1 MTGVRRRIDTDKIKR
16 NKIRVPACIER
27 IGSPT
32 YRGQVEKYY
41 KDLIMRREHYKAHEF
56 LKRFQSNPNAHVP
69 AWRSFKTHQFKEL
82 ATTGW
87 YSKGKT
93 DPRYLEMDG

>member
-41 KDLIMRREHYKAHEF
+41 KDLIMRRDF
-56 LKRFQSNPNAHVP
+56 SPTP
-69 AWRSFKTHQFKEL
+69 TH
-82 ATTGW
+82 T
-87 YSKGKT
+87 
-93 DPRYLEMDG
+93 YLRGVHSRHTNLRNSPLLVGTVRARQTHAI